1 VREYLELMAKENKRL
16 SRLIDNFL
24 AFSRM
29 ERNKHAF
36 EFAEIRAAD
45 VIDAAVE
52 VVRERFHEPECR
64 FEVEVAP
71 DLPPIDADADALVTA
86 LLNLLD
92 NAYKYS
98 PDQKHV
104 VLRAY
109 AQNGYVFLE
118 VEDNGIGLSR
128 AASRKVF
135 RRFYQV
141 DRRVSRET
149 GGVGL
154 GLSIVQFIV
163 TAHGGAVSVT
173 SRPEQGSK
181 FTVTFPSATA
191 KSRTEGA

>member
-1 VREYLELMAKENKRL
+1 
-16 SRLIDNFL
+16 
-24 AFSRM
+24 M

-36 EFAEIRAAD
+36 EFAEVRAAD

-52 VVRERFHEPECR
+52 VVRERFHAPECR
-64 FEVEVAP
+64 FDVEVAP
-71 DLPPIDADADALVTA
+71 DLPPIDADADAMVTV

-98 PDQKHV
+98 PDEKHV

-109 AQNGYVFLE
+109 AQDGSVCLE

-128 AASRKVF
+128 AASKKVF

-163 TAHGGAVSVT
+163 TAHGGTVGVT

-181 FTVTFPSATA
+181 FTVTVPTMGRSHDDST
-191 KSRTEGA
+191 

>member
-1 VREYLELMAKENKRL
+1 MAKENKRL

-36 EFAEIRAAD
+36 ESAEVRVAD
-45 VIDAAVE
+45 VIAAAVE
-52 VVRERFHEPECR
+52 VVRERFDTPECR
-64 FEVEVAP
+64 LDVEVAA
-71 DLPPIDADADALVTA
+71 DLPPIDADADAMVTV

-98 PDQKHV
+98 PDEKHV

-109 AQNGYVFLE
+109 AQDGNVCLE
-118 VEDNGIGLSR
+118 VKDNGIGLSR

-135 RRFYQV
+135 KRFYQV

-154 GLSIVQFIV
+154 GLSIVRFIV
-163 TAHGGAVSVT
+163 DAHGGTVGVT
-173 SRPEQGSK
+173 SRGEQGST
-181 FTVTFPSATA
+181 FTVTVPAMGHSHDDST
-191 KSRTEGA
+191 